1 MVMANF
7 MCQLINIITRKK
19 DIYRLIYSILYL
31 CIIIMVCTFIYW
43 DTIYKGSKKY
53 SKCNNI
59 SKIIEDNYYNETP
72 YIYNI
77 IIINTKNIKK
87 PSEFIIKITYD
98 FNKMV
103 TYIEYGNTEEEENI
117 FIYRINDHL
126 SILKD
131 IKRLEKEKDTLD
143 KNYKKSNNND
153 DLVEYNK
160 IALEYSLLI
169 HSTEGKKALELNNDK
184 VFIDSFK
191 YTYYNLDIMN
201 SDIIEDISTKINS
214 ANYKYYAIDNNYNI
228 INSYTTNEL
237 IKFTKGYSNNSYYPI
252 TIIDYIIF
260 SKMHQK
266 YNINL

>member
-1 MVMANF
+1 
-7 MCQLINIITRKK
+7 
-19 DIYRLIYSILYL
+19 
-31 CIIIMVCTFIYW
+31 
-43 DTIYKGSKKY
+43 
-53 SKCNNI
+53 
-59 SKIIEDNYYNETP
+59 
-72 YIYNI
+72 
-77 IIINTKNIKK
+77 
-87 PSEFIIKITYD
+87 
-98 FNKMV
+98 MV

-117 FIYRINDHL
+117 FMYRINDYL

-131 IKRLEKEKDTLD
+131 IKQLEKEKDKLD

-169 HSTEGKKALELNNDK
+169 HSNEGKKALELNNDK

-191 YTYYNLDIMN
+191 YTYYNLDLMN
-201 SDIIEDISTKINS
+201 SDIIEDISIKINS

-237 IKFTKGYSNNSYYPI
+237 IKFTKGYSNNFYYPI

-266 YNINL
+266 YNINI